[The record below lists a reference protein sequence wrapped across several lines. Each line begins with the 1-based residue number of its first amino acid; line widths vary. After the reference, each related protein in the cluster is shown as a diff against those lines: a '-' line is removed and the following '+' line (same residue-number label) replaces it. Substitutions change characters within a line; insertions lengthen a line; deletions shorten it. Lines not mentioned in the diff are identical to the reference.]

1 VEYIKQREF
10 RVNSQWAAVKTI
22 PRRM

>member
-22 PRRM
+22 PGRM